1 LRITKSG
8 ATQYF
13 PGAPQNIGVLLGPA
27 SGGLTDVDL
36 DCPEAMAAAPFFL
49 TTTQCFSRPSKR
61 CSHWPYITN
70 LAETD
75 DRATLKFTDV
85 QKPER
90 VLLEIRTGG
99 GGHAAQTVFPG
110 SVHPSGE
117 TIAWEGKSPSSNTS
131 IPKVDGADL
140 KQRAAKIAACALLA
154 QNYPKAGGRH
164 EGAIVVTGFLCRCG
178 FSVPVIKTFIEALA
192 VATCQPLDKRKDM
205 IKTASDMAA
214 GSAAGNHTYG
224 FKKLEETFSKP
235 VAQKCAEWLGYKAEF
250 RPGVGAVG
258 DDCAKD
264 FVRGEGGR
272 IIKTSPENSRLA
284 IKRLGVSLHLNE
296 FSGQTEITGLPSFDA
311 GELTDAMAIRL
322 RFLINEQF
330 SFLPSNDLLTQI
342 LTDIAS
348 QNRYHPVRDYLN
360 GLVWDGVPR
369 IGNWLIRYAGAED
382 TDFNKAAGRI
392 FLLAGV
398 RRVRLP
404 GVKFDTVLV
413 FESVVQGQNKSTALR
428 ILAVKDEWFSDN
440 LQLGASAKESIEGTQ
455 GIWIVEFG
463 ELSGTQRRDRDQI
476 LTFLSRQDDRAR
488 VAYGRR
494 SERFPR
500 QFIGAA
506 TTNKTEYLA
515 QEERRILPVAIK
527 KFDLGA
533 LRRDRDQLWA
543 EAAHYEAQGETISLP
558 ERLWK
563 DAAEVRKNRRQE
575 NPFIAVLAEY
585 LEKLGHPDTVAPA
598 QIWEALGETSKRLDG
613 TTELRPIPVER
624 RARHCTAMGEA
635 MAELG
640 YAKRRDKSRGAN
652 RDKIYYEKEPGL
664 GLGG

>member
-1 LRITKSG
+1 
-8 ATQYF
+8 
-13 PGAPQNIGVLLGPA
+13 
-27 SGGLTDVDL
+27 
-36 DCPEAMAAAPFFL
+36 
-49 TTTQCFSRPSKR
+49 
-61 CSHWPYITN
+61 
-70 LAETD
+70 
-75 DRATLKFTDV
+75 
-85 QKPER
+85 
-90 VLLEIRTGG
+90 
-99 GGHAAQTVFPG
+99 
-110 SVHPSGE
+110 
-117 TIAWEGKSPSSNTS
+117 
-131 IPKVDGADL
+131 
-140 KQRAAKIAACALLA
+140 
-154 QNYPKAGGRH
+154 
-164 EGAIVVTGFLCRCG
+164 
-178 FSVPVIKTFIEALA
+178 
-192 VATCQPLDKRKDM
+192 
-205 IKTASDMAA
+205 
-214 GSAAGNHTYG
+214 
-224 FKKLEETFSKP
+224 
-235 VAQKCAEWLGYKAEF
+235 
-250 RPGVGAVG
+250 
-258 DDCAKD
+258 
-264 FVRGEGGR
+264 
-272 IIKTSPENSRLA
+272 
-284 IKRLGVSLHLNE
+284 
-296 FSGQTEITGLPSFDA
+296 
-311 GELTDAMAIRL
+311 MAIRL

-428 ILAVKDEWFSDN
+428 ILAIKDEWFSDN

-463 ELSGTQRRDRDQI
+463 ELSGMQRRDRDQI

-494 SERFPR
+494 AERFPR
-500 QFIGAA
+500 QFIAAA
-506 TTNKTEYLA
+506 TTNKTEYLS

-527 KFDLGA
+527 KFDLEA

-585 LEKLGHPDTVAPA
+585 LEKLGHPDTVTPA

-613 TTELRPIPVER
+613 TIEQRPIPVER
-624 RARHCTAMGEA
+624 RAKHCTAMGEA

-640 YAKRRDKSRGAN
+640 YARRRDKSRGAN